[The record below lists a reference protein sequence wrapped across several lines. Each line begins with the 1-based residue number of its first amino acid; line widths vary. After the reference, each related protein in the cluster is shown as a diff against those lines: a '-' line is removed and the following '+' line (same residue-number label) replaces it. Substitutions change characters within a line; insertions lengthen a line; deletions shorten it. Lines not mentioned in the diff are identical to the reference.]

1 MKVIRPKT
9 KRCEPYPLLSI
20 YESLFTKMGDR
31 KFLFKRFLAISIFRT
46 FTMFGLFKG
55 NPTKKMRKQYDALLE
70 KAMHAQRNG
79 DIKTYSLLT
88 AQSEQLW
95 KEIEQLEQK
104 ASKN

>member
-1 MKVIRPKT
+1 
-9 KRCEPYPLLSI
+9 
-20 YESLFTKMGDR
+20 
-31 KFLFKRFLAISIFRT
+31 
-46 FTMFGLFKG
+46 MFGFFKG

-104 ASKN
+104 ASKS